1 MEGMYGIAE
10 GKLRKGTAGATINAY
25 TAYFVPPT
33 QAEARVRVAIMDDS
47 GQTTFINEIGAESL
61 DMEQEVYTVDGKRV
75 SGLQK
80 GINIVRMKDGS
91 VRKIWK

>member
-1 MEGMYGIAE
+1 
-10 GKLRKGTAGATINAY
+10 
-25 TAYFVPPT
+25 
-33 QAEARVRVAIMDDS
+33 MDDS

>member
-1 MEGMYGIAE
+1 MDGMYGIAG
-10 GKLRKGTAGATINAY
+10 GKLRKGMAGATINAY
-25 TAYFVPPT
+25 TAYFVPQT
-33 QAEARVRVAIMDDS
+33 QDEARVRVAIMDDS